1 MSAWLSIYTPIITG
15 LLTLVGILTAIR
27 KNNFERVLQETAI
40 LIRSTP
46 AVWLGFSSVDPRD
59 LESGKVQR
67 RIALPNEKQFDIGD
81 LLVTR
86 TVTIAN
92 HSSTVARDVRIIVD
106 GSLVH
111 AAEGIFSENYAHDE
125 SQLYSDPPTRDDFG
139 TFHVGAVAPGETME
153 FPILYAPFGIGTHE
167 HEPTLMGTRGV
178 ELIYALCNRYVRLD
192 PVGNIRKIPR
202 RHEPKDGFIALTA
215 TVESQGEAFDD

>member
-1 MSAWLSIYTPIITG
+1 MSSWFSILTPIITG
-15 LLTLVGILTAIR
+15 LLTLAGIWAAIR

-46 AVWLGFSSVDPRD
+46 AEWQGFSGVDPKD
-59 LESGKVQR
+59 LESREVYR
-67 RIALPNEKQFDIGD
+67 RITMRDEKQLETDD

-111 AAEGIFSENYAHDE
+111 AADDIFSENYAHDE
-125 SQLYSDPPTRDDFG
+125 SQLYPDHPSRDDLG
-139 TFHVGAVAPGETME
+139 TLHVGAVAPGETME
-153 FPILYAPFGIGTHE
+153 FRILYAPFGLGTHE
-167 HEPTLMGTRGV
+167 HEPTLMGTRGI
-178 ELIYALCNRYVRLD
+178 ELIYALGNRYVRLD
-192 PVGNIRKIPR
+192 SVGNIRKIPR
-202 RHEPKDGFIALTA
+202 RHEPQDDFIAVKA
-215 TVESQGEAFDD
+215 TVEPRGEALND